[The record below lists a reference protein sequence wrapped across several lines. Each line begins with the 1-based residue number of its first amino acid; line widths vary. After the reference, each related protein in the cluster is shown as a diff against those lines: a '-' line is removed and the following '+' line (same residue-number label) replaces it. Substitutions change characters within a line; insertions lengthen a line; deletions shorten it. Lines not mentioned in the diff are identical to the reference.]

1 VSELR
6 IVYCTN
12 QSGNDGVATA
22 HSDLPVR
29 YKAIY
34 SKHVETDGHTDS
46 GLTVCLSSNRAGI
59 FLVHQVIDVVHR
71 PALSSSAFRGRH
83 RVRGTGQGEEGSPPS
98 E

>member
-1 VSELR
+1 MNSESFIAL
-6 IVYCTN
+6 N
-12 QSGNDGVATA
+12 QSGNDRVATA
-22 HSDLPVR
+22 HSDPPVC

-46 GLTVCLSSNRAGI
+46 GLAVCLSSNRAGI

-71 PALSSSAFRGRH
+71 PALSSLGGRH
-83 RVRGTGQGEEGSPPS
+83 RVRRTGQGEEGSSPGG